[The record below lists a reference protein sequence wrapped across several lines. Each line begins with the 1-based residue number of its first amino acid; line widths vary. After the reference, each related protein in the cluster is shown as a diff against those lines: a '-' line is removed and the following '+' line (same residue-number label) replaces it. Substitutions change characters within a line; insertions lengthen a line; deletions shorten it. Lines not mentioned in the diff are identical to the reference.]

1 MDFEGTWASKKG
13 AAAATRR
20 QHVGLACIRKAA
32 VGKTIRSS
40 GLERGKQGS
49 CRQPSFQSIEC
60 KTEAIYTP
68 GTAQPSWPRSMAQLK
83 ILWNLGEEIFNNW
96 NYRLRKELSEY
107 EAFHQMVKA
116 KLAERIFNFQPRWD
130 QKVAETEMWLRPEL
144 RL

>member
-1 MDFEGTWASKKG
+1 
-13 AAAATRR
+13 
-20 QHVGLACIRKAA
+20 
-32 VGKTIRSS
+32 
-40 GLERGKQGS
+40 
-49 CRQPSFQSIEC
+49 
-60 KTEAIYTP
+60 
-68 GTAQPSWPRSMAQLK
+68 MAQLK

-130 QKVAETEMWLRPEL
+130 QKVAETEMWLSPEL